1 MSMKNL
7 FIINEAI
14 SSSINGI
21 GTYIKQLVACMS
33 ETEVRITI
41 LMFNSEEEA
50 FCIEEK
56 DGIRY
61 FNFPG
66 FPDRYIQRHSSV
78 ISKILRLYILDSSHN
93 LFLMNYSPGSTLME
107 TVKKYYPLS
116 KQIYVI
122 HDMVWVMS
130 LFGNVD
136 EYVRILSQKENK
148 SVIEKYSY
156 LIKAFEEEVKM
167 CKYADK
173 IICLSEDTYEL
184 LKKYYPIDKRKLTL
198 IHNFIFRQET
208 ICSET
213 DKNRFREKMFLKK
226 DEKILLYVGRVI
238 EQKGIMVY
246 IEAFKEILK
255 KYPACILVII
265 GAVPNWN
272 HIMEKCYPIITKIHL
287 TGSISRYELKNWYQ
301 IADIGIL
308 PSYAEQ
314 CSYVG
319 LEMMAHKLPVV
330 ASDGFGIRCM
340 FNHKNAEIATIGRR
354 DSIIQFKKG
363 LIDSTLKLLNDM
375 SKNKKNNE
383 PVEYMECDKYS
394 PKVNKRLYLSCFH
407 IS

>member
-1 MSMKNL
+1 MKNL